1 MEQSKK
7 FISPGAWFSMTYPAD
22 WNEFEDGEGS
32 FLFYNP
38 NEWTGNFRISAFK
51 GNATY
56 GKDSIKQE
64 LKENPSATP
73 VRIGRLECAYSKEMF
88 EEEGVYY
95 TSHLWITGMD
105 EVAFE
110 CSFTV
115 KKGEPAVEAEKIIAS
130 LETRKEGVKYPAEI
144 IPVRLSEIYQ
154 INEAYEWVDTTV
166 KELLKKDFQGAE
178 EDIAKMQQ
186 MMEEKYM
193 GAAEHKR
200 KFSVSMQHYSFAVEA
215 FIKLARN
222 FSLDEYELAV
232 HETKTGE
239 VIENV
244 KNFRSELGILYLN
257 SFNQKAMQKVFD
269 ANELE
274 FKPLFDCAVY
284 VYLASGHPLAGKESI
299 SFSDLEP
306 YPCLSFEQG
315 NKNSFYFAEEVLSNL
330 EYKQTIKAD
339 DRATML
345 NLMTGLNGYTLCS
358 GIICEELNGDGYTAV
373 PFAAEETMTIGY
385 LKRKGIPLSHL
396 GSRYIEILK
405 QYEKHCK

>member
-1 MEQSKK
+1 MSMKELSMDRICRKSYNERDLYTIRGKGMTLQQLKYLVTVAECGSISEAAQKL
-7 FISPGAWFSMTYPAD
+7 FISQPSLSAAIQNLEKEMGVTAFSRSSKGVVITREGEELLAYSRMLLEQAD
-22 WNEFEDGEGS
+22 IMQEHF
-32 FLFYNP
+32 
-38 NEWTGNFRISAFK
+38 
-51 GNATY
+51 
-56 GKDSIKQE
+56 GKDK
-64 LKENPSATP
+64 NRTP
-73 VRIGRLECAYSKEMF
+73 
-88 EEEGVYY
+88 
-95 TSHLWITGMD
+95 
-105 EVAFE
+105 
-110 CSFTV
+110 
-115 KKGEPAVEAEKIIAS
+115 
-130 LETRKEGVKYPAEI
+130 
-144 IPVRLSEIYQ
+144 
-154 INEAYEWVDTTV
+154 
-166 KELLKKDFQGAE
+166 
-178 EDIAKMQQ
+178 
-186 MMEEKYM
+186 
-193 GAAEHKR
+193 
-200 KFSVSMQHYSFAVEA
+200 KFSVSCQHYSFAVEA

-257 SFNQKAMQKVFD
+257 SFNQKALQKVFD

-284 VYLASGHPLAGKESI
+284 VYLASGHPLAGKKSI
-299 SFSDLEP
+299 SFSELEP

-405 QYEKHCK
+405 QYEKNCR

>member
-1 MEQSKK
+1 MTLQQLKYALT
-7 FISPGAWFSMTYPAD
+7 IADCGSM
-22 WNEFEDGEGS
+22 NEAAKTL
-32 FLFYNP
+32 FL
-38 NEWTGNFRISAFK
+38 S
-51 GNATY
+51 
-56 GKDSIKQE
+56 Q
-64 LKENPSATP
+64 PS
-73 VRIGRLECAYSKEMF
+73 
-88 EEEGVYY
+88 
-95 TSHLWITGMD
+95 
-105 EVAFE
+105 
-110 CSFTV
+110 
-115 KKGEPAVEAEKIIAS
+115 
-130 LETRKEGVKYPAEI
+130 
-144 IPVRLSEIYQ
+144 LSETIRELEMEIGFDLFVRSNRGILVTPEGEEFLGYARQ
-154 INEAYEWVDTTV
+154 VTEQFTLLTSRYIDKQV
-166 KELLKKDFQGAE
+166 KE
-178 EDIAKMQQ
+178 
-186 MMEEKYM
+186 
-193 GAAEHKR
+193 

-373 PFAAEETMTIGY
+373 PFAGEETMTIGY